1 MSSFILSWTVTMI
14 GVEKGCDEMFMW
26 KANHCFVFF
35 IDTLHAI
42 CSAVSV
48 GVGEWVILLLTV

>member
-1 MSSFILSWTVTMI
+1 MI

-35 IDTLHAI
+35 IDTLHGI
-42 CSAVSV
+42 CSAVFV
-48 GVGEWVILLLTV
+48 GVVEWVILLLAA

>member
-1 MSSFILSWTVTMI
+1 MI